1 LAFSQ
6 TAVTEVRIVPV
17 PSLAVVRVNWTST
30 AVDGTTFQV
39 YANRQLVW
47 YGTDLQAEFPWPAAA
62 TTYAVGT
69 VASGEGSTDFS
80 ASLPAQPPQGKARLT
95 WYGGRYLAT
104 DLQAFR
110 IYGESAP
117 GSGISYAVPLA
128 TVPAQVGP
136 LPLDGLGNG
145 GFGAGGFGLA
155 QIAYT
160 WTSPVVPV
168 SGTWHYAITAV
179 NAAGNESG
187 VTTVAVA
194 VIRPPT
200 PPGPSS
206 NGRRLEDTFNPANR
220 TVTLNWNPIT

>member
-1 LAFSQ
+1 M
-6 TAVTEVRIVPV
+6 PV

-30 AVDGTTFQV
+30 ATDGTTFQV
-39 YANRQLVW
+39 YANKQLAW

-80 ASLPAQPPQGKARLT
+80 FSLPAQPPQGKARLN

-110 IYGESAP
+110 IYGESTP
-117 GSGISYAVPLA
+117 GGGISYGAPLA

-155 QIAYT
+155 QMAYT
-160 WTSPVVPV
+160 WTSAVVPI
-168 SGTWHYAITAV
+168 SGTWNYAITAV
-179 NAAGNESG
+179 NAAGNESS
-187 VTTVAVA
+187 VALIAVA

-200 PPGPSS
+200 PPTPTC
-206 NGRRLEDTFNPANR
+206 NGKRLTYTYNASTR
-220 TVTLNWNPIT
+220 KVTLNWNANA